1 MNSKYQEMSLA
12 RKLTSGYRNQ
22 QAKPTNFNIS
32 FNYC

>member
-1 MNSKYQEMSLA
+1 MYQEMVLA

-22 QAKPTNFNIS
+22 QVEPTNFNIS